1 MATPEVKQEKLSGNA
16 LGKHNFRAVPFIAFN
31 LKDDMAGEFFSKA
44 FGLKSALL
52 DKVYVP
58 SSEGQVR
65 ALRAGWVAAVLPQL
79 LVQADMD
86 AGTLVNVCRAHVLP
100 IGPYWHCWN
109 LQSDVLDS
117 L

>member
-1 MATPEVKQEKLSGNA
+1 
-16 LGKHNFRAVPFIAFN
+16 
-31 LKDDMAGEFFSKA
+31 MAGEFVSQA

-58 SSEGQVR
+58 SSDGQVR
-65 ALRAGWVAAVLPQL
+65 ALRAGWGAAVLPQL

-86 AGTLVNVCRAHVLP
+86 AGTLFNVCPTRVLP

-109 LQSDVLDS
+109 LQSKVLDS
-117 L
+117 LSTR